1 VEIFEGIPIL
11 SILILLPILSSIFI
25 FIFARSAA
33 QARNIS
39 IAISGIVF
47 FLTLLLLYDFKIAL
61 NEYQYVEGPKEWIK
75 DFGISYHL
83 GLDGLSFPLFLLTT
97 LITPL
102 AILFAWK
109 KEERGAQFFGL
120 ILLLESAILGV
131 FCALDFF
138 LFFIFWEVVLIPMY
152 FLIAIWGGPNKAY
165 ASIKFFIYTHVGSV
179 IMLIAIFIL
188 CWEAK
193 NIAGWDT
200 ISFNMIEVGAVAPG
214 FTLGVQSGL
223 FLAFLFGFGVKMP
236 MVPFHTWLPD
246 AHVEAPTSGSVLLA
260 ALLLKMGGYGLIR
273 IGVAML
279 PKAVVE
285 LAWLLAILGTL
296 SMVYG
301 AYVCLA
307 QTDLK
312 KMIAYSS
319 ISHMGFVLLGIASL
333 QTIGMTGAIFQMF
346 NHGLITS
353 VLFMMCGVYKH
364 HAGTRMIPDLRGTA
378 SRVPL
383 ASFVLIV
390 SFFAS
395 LGLPGLNGFVSEF
408 FVFVGGYHQFGF
420 WILIPMLTII
430 ITAAYYLW
438 TLHKILFGDFNTDLG
453 RITDL
458 EPHESFPLF
467 ILLGLIIFF
476 GLAPMFMVDI
486 IDTYSGSLID
496 ILGPFIGGGG

>member
-223 FLAFLFGFGVKMP
+223 FLAFLFCFGVKMP

-346 NHGLITS
+346 NHG
-353 VLFMMCGVYKH
+353 
-364 HAGTRMIPDLRGTA
+364 P
-378 SRVPL
+378 RVPL